1 MVFIPLCLSFVV
13 YGQKADTLLVA
24 TYNVENL
31 FDPADDPQTADDDF
45 TPTGSMK
52 WDRARYRH
60 KLNRVARV
68 INELGGMQDIDVM
81 ALSEVENDS
90 VLYHLCHTTDLAT
103 KKYSYLITHGS
114 DPRGINVALLY
125 QPQRLRL
132 QHYEEWQVPFARD
145 STFRTRNLLYARGA
159 FLNTIPLHLF
169 ACHLPSN
176 KGGVKATEPYR
187 QAVIKLIQAKTD
199 SLLRQD
205 PTAAIIVL
213 GDFNTP
219 PQSKS
224 TIGWADSLPSEHH
237 LASSTKMYD
246 VTSFLPPNVPA
257 GSYIY
262 RGIWSQIDRII
273 VSSSLISGSGGVQ
286 YVPHSAHSVPLPFL
300 STTNKDGEKI
310 PNRCYK
316 GVFYNGGVSDHFPV
330 VAKFTCPPLNNYF
343 SSHSRE

>member
-1 MVFIPLCLSFVV
+1 MVFIPLCLSLVV

-31 FDPADDPQTADDDF
+31 FNPADDPQTTDDDF
-45 TPTGSMK
+45 TPTGFMK
-52 WDRARYRH
+52 WDKTKYRY

-81 ALSEVENDS
+81 VLSEVENDS
-90 VLYHLCHTTDLAT
+90 VLHHLCHTTDLAT
-103 KKYSYLITHGS
+103 KEYGYFITHGS

-125 QPQRLRL
+125 QPKRLRL
-132 QHYEEWQVPFARD
+132 QHCEEWQVFFPQD
-145 STFRTRNLLYARGA
+145 SIFRTRNLLYARGV
-159 FLNTIPLHLF
+159 FLDTVPLHLF

-176 KGGVKATEPYR
+176 KGGIKATEPYR

-199 SLLRQD
+199 SLLRED

-224 TIGWADSLPSEHH
+224 TIGWAAPLPLEYC

-246 VTSFLPPNVPA
+246 ITSVLPPNAPA

-262 RGIWSQIDRII
+262 RGIWSQIDRIF
-273 VSSSLISGSGGVQ
+273 VSGSLLIGSIGMQ
-286 YVPHSAHSVPLPFL
+286 YVPYSSYSIPLPFL
-300 STTNKDGEKI
+300 SAINKNGEQI

-316 GVFYNGGVSDHFPV
+316 GIFYNGGVSDHFPV
-330 VAKFTCPPLNNYF
+330 VARFVCPSWLFCGN
-343 SSHSRE
+343 E